1 MSMPSAPPSR
11 LVFSIE
17 GACARIRLSHPPLNV
32 IDRALMAEMLEA
44 FVEIEQHKKITTI
57 LFSGSPQSFS
67 AGVDIAAHA
76 PDQVKE
82 MLHGFHGLIKRL
94 ATTQKLTIAAV
105 RGRCLGGGAELA
117 MMCDLVYTSQEST
130 WQFPE
135 IKLGCYPPVACVA
148 LAAIVGQKRAAEMI
162 LTGRSFTGQQALH
175 LGLANEALP
184 DELVEAAA
192 GEVVK
197 RADNLSCVA
206 IAMAKKAFYTWDALR
221 FSEGLDRA
229 EKIYLEELMQTE
241 DAREG
246 IQAWLEKRSPTWKGK

>member
-1 MSMPSAPPSR
+1 MSTQSAPAPG
-11 LVFSIE
+11 LAFSIE
-17 GACARIRLSHPPLNV
+17 GACARIRLDHPPLNV
-32 IDRALMAEMLEA
+32 IDLALMAEMLEA
-44 FVEIEQHKKITTI
+44 FVEIEQRKDITTI
-57 LFSGSPQSFS
+57 LFCGSPQSFS

-76 PDQVKE
+76 PEKVKN
-82 MLHGFHGLIKRL
+82 MLHGFHGIIKGL
-94 ATTQKLTIAAV
+94 ATTRKLTIAAV

-117 MMCDLVYTSQEST
+117 MMCDLVYTSQDST

-162 LTGRSFTGQQALH
+162 LTGRSFTGRQARS

-192 GEVVK
+192 GEAVK
-197 RADNLSCVA
+197 RAAGLSSVA

-221 FSEGLDRA
+221 FNEGLDRA
-229 EKIYLEELMQTE
+229 ERIYLEELMQTE
-241 DAREG
+241 DAQEG
-246 IQAWLEKRSPTWKGK
+246 IQAWLEKRSPAWKGK